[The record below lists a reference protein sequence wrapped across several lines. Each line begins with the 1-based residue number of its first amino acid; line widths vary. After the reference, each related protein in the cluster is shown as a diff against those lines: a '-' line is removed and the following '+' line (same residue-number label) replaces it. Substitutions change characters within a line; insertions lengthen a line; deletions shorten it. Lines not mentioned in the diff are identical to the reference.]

1 MGGKTNFTKKLDE
14 VFTALPTSDY
24 SYYGFKI
31 HEILEM
37 ELVNMGQYAHGNQP
51 IQHAIY
57 FYNYVQE
64 PWKTQ
69 EKIRHVLNNLYG
81 DGPDGYCGDED
92 NGQTSAWF
100 LFSAMG
106 FYPVAPVTEQYVIGS
121 PLFEEIEISLEN
133 KNKIKIFAEN
143 NNESNIY
150 INEVK
155 INKTQYTS
163 NWISHK
169 ELMNGANIL
178 FKMNDEPNFNWGS
191 KINDLPYSMTPIK

>member
-1 MGGKTNFTKKLDE
+1 
-14 VFTALPTSDY
+14 
-24 SYYGFKI
+24 
-31 HEILEM
+31 M

-69 EKIRHVLNNLYG
+69 EKVRYVLNNLYG

-106 FYPVAPVTEQYVIGS
+106 FYPVAPVTGQYVIGS
-121 PLFEEIEISLEN
+121 PLFDAMEITLDN
-133 KNKIKIFAEN
+133 GNKINIDAKN
-143 NNESNIY
+143 NNKSSVYVNQL
-150 INEVK
+150 K
-155 INKTQYTS
+155 FNKSQYTK
-163 NWISHK
+163 NWFSHK
-169 ELMNGANIL
+169 DLREGANII
-178 FKMNDEPNFNWGS
+178 FNMGDKPNFNWGS
-191 KINDLPYSMTPIK
+191 KIKDVPYSMSGTN